1 LPSAGDSVVVLAM
14 SVRDRHQDRHAP
26 YARESAIVAM
36 SRGVKNVLRLVRRAI
51 FFPIQRVADAARS
64 RRNHSNKQRGHPRLP
79 AQPLEFVGVIA
90 SDGGSGR
97 VEVLVTI
104 KGCHDEPCQLVLNLS
119 RRNRAALEN
128 ELRHTLEVALRAHTV
143 RQ

>member
-1 LPSAGDSVVVLAM
+1 VPLAH
-14 SVRDRHQDRHAP
+14 D
-26 YARESAIVAM
+26 EITAISSEVI
-36 SRGVKNVLRLVRRAI
+36 RGY
-51 FFPIQRVADAARS
+51 
-64 RRNHSNKQRGHPRLP
+64 PR
-79 AQPLEFVGVIA
+79 QPLEFVGVIA